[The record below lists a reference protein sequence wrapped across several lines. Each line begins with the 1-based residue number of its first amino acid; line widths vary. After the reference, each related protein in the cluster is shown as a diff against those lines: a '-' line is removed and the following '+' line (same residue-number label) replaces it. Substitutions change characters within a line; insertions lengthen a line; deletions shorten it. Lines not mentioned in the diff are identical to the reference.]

1 LGHDVALALLQ
12 GGPARVGTQIRAV
25 DHLRGT
31 DVLCQVVAPVFVD
44 PEGEK
49 LRG

>member
-1 LGHDVALALLQ
+1 MGEVMKMVDHVR
-12 GGPARVGTQIRAV
+12 GIEARVEV
-25 DHLRGT
+25 
-31 DVLCQVVAPVFVD
+31 CSPVFVD